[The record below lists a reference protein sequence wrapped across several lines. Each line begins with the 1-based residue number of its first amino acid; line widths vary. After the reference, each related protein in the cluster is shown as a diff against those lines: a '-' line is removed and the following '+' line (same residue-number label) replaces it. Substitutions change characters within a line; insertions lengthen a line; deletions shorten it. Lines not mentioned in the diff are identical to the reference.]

1 MGYFMM
7 NTCKNRKKKQHSG
20 RQVQKMTAYGTGRRI
35 FCLPLYRAGLRSVIG
50 KTGWRFSISIP
61 ALVRFHCH
69 GLWKQEAMHDSR
81 LTEKPAD
88 EQHGSL
94 ERRALLRTNGHRA
107 R

>member
-1 MGYFMM
+1 MEDAFSV
-7 NTCKNRKKKQHSG
+7 CRS
-20 RQVQKMTAYGTGRRI
+20 
-35 FCLPLYRAGLRSVIG
+35 PRAGLRSVIG
-50 KTGWRFSISIP
+50 KTSWRFSISIP
-61 ALVRFHCH
+61 ALVRFHWH

-94 ERRALLRTNGHRA
+94 ERHALLRTNGHRA